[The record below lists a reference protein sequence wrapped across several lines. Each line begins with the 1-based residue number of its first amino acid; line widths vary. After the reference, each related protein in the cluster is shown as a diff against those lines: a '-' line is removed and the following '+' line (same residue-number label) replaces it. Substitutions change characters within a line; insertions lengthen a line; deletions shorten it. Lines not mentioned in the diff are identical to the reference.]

1 MRLLYAEN
9 IRLPTEKAHGY
20 QIMKTCEAMAK
31 AGIEIELVTAQR
43 KNAIK
48 TNPFEFYGIPSLFT
62 WKQIPVID
70 FVASAPSVLK
80 PFVYAIERGSFVR
93 NLAKRLPDSDVY
105 YTRDLVIADAMG
117 KATKK
122 PLFVELHD
130 VTSRVAKLVSRVT
143 AWIVISEGIKQ
154 ELLKL
159 GVPSEKILIAH
170 DGFDPEQFTN
180 LPTKQ
185 EARAKLGVPVDV
197 FLLVYTGHLYPWKG
211 MDGIADAFKDIPE
224 GVELAVVG
232 GYPEDILRIQE
243 IAGDTSH
250 VRFLGQ
256 LQRNA
261 VPAWLAA
268 ADAALLPTSA
278 RFEIGKSYTSPLK
291 LFEYLAAGLPVLA
304 SDVPSSHEILDESVA
319 RFFKPDNGQDF
330 LRALSEIRAMNTAS
344 DAARAKVKPYAWEER
359 GKSIGSFLKSY
370 ANE

>member
-31 AGIEIELVTAQR
+31 AGIEIELVTAAR
-43 KNAIK
+43 KNPIK
-48 TNPFEFYGIPSLFT
+48 QNPFEFFSVPELFK
-62 WKQIPVID
+62 WRQIPVLD
-70 FVASAPSVLK
+70 FVGSAPSVLK
-80 PFVYAIERGSFVR
+80 PFAYAIERGSFVR
-93 NLAKRLPDSDVY
+93 NLAKRLPDSDAY
-105 YTRDLVIADAMG
+105 YTRDLVVADAIGMS
-117 KATKK
+117 TKK

-130 VTSRVAKLVSRVT
+130 MTSRVTKLVSRVT

-159 GVPSEKILIAH
+159 GVASEKILTAH
-170 DGFDPEQFTN
+170 DGFDPAQFAN

-185 EARAKLGVPVDV
+185 DARIKLGVPSEV

-211 MDGIADAFKDIPE
+211 MDGIAAAFKNIPE
-224 GVELAVVG
+224 GIELAVVG

-243 IAGDTSH
+243 TAGDTSR

-256 LQRNA
+256 LSRA
-261 VPAWLAA
+261 EVPAWLAA

-278 RFEIGKSYTSPLK
+278 KFEIGKSYTSPLK
-291 LFEYLAAGLPVLA
+291 LFEYLAAGLSVVA

-319 RFFKPDNGQDF
+319 RFFKPDDGQDF
-330 LRALSEIRAMNTAS
+330 LRALNEIRSMGSAS
-344 DAARAKVKPYAWEER
+344 DTARAKAKPYAWEER
-359 GKSIGSFLKSY
+359 GKSIAAFLKSY
-370 ANE
+370 AP